1 MNDKVNIAE
10 DRIEGRNPVF
20 EALKAGR
27 RIDKLFIQRDLN
39 DGSLVKIRALAR
51 EKGIVISEAA
61 KQKLDSMSH
70 TGSHQGVIA
79 YTAMHEYADI
89 DDMLALAKERGEAPF
104 LIIADEISDPH
115 NLGSIIR
122 TADAAGVHGVII
134 PKRRAVGL
142 SAIVAKA
149 SAGALEY
156 VPVAKVVNITS
167 TIEELKE
174 KGLWIAGAAMEGESV
189 YGSVDLTGPLA
200 IVIGS
205 EGSGISRLVKDNC
218 DFLVSIPM
226 YGSINSLNAS
236 VAAGVLML
244 EAAKQRRLKK

>member
-1 MNDKVNIAE
+1 MNERTTVAE

-27 RIDKLFIQRDLN
+27 RIDKLFIQRDLS
-39 DGSLVKIRALAR
+39 DGSLVKIRAIAK
-51 EKGIVISEAA
+51 EKGIVVSEAA
-61 KQKLDSMSH
+61 KQKLDAMSH

-79 YTAMHEYADI
+79 YTAMHEYAEI
-89 DDMLALAKERGEAPF
+89 DDILALAKERGEHPF
-104 LIIADEISDPH
+104 IVIADEISDPH

-156 VPVAKVVNITS
+156 VPVAKVGNITA

-189 YGSVDLTGPLA
+189 YGKVDLTGPLA

-205 EGSGISRLVKDNC
+205 EGSGISRLVKENC

-226 YGSINSLNAS
+226 KGKINSLNAS

-244 EAAKQRRLKK
+244 EAAKQRNN

>member
-1 MNDKVNIAE
+1 MTDNNSLAK

-20 EALKAGR
+20 EALKSGR

-39 DGSLVKIRALAR
+39 DGSLVKIRAIAR

-79 YTAMHEYADI
+79 YTAMHEYCEI
-89 DDMLALAKERGEAPF
+89 DDILNIAKERGEAP
-104 LIIADEISDPH
+104 LIVIADEISDPH

-142 SAIVAKA
+142 SAVVAKA

-156 VPVAKVVNITS
+156 VPVCKVGNIS
-167 TIEELKE
+167 SAIEELKE

-189 YGSVDLTGPLA
+189 YGKADLTGSLA

-205 EGSGISRLVKDNC
+205 EGSGISRLVKEKC

-244 EAAKQRRLKK
+244 EAARQRRI

>member
-1 MNDKVNIAE
+1 MADNISLAE

-20 EALKAGR
+20 EALKSGR

-39 DGSLVKIRALAR
+39 DGSLVKIRAIAR
-51 EKGIVISEAA
+51 EKGIVVSDAA
-61 KQKLDSMSH
+61 KQKLDAMSH

-79 YTAMHEYADI
+79 YTAMHEYCEI
-89 DDMLALAKERGEAPF
+89 DDILELARERGEAP
-104 LIIADEISDPH
+104 LIVIADEISDPH

-142 SAIVAKA
+142 SAVVAKA

-156 VPVAKVVNITS
+156 VPVCKVGNIS
-167 TIEELKE
+167 AAIEELKK
-174 KGLWIAGAAMEGESV
+174 KGLWVAGAAMEGESV
-189 YGSVDLTGPLA
+189 YGKADLTGPLA
-200 IVIGS
+200 LVIGS
-205 EGSGISRLVKDNC
+205 EGSGISRLVKEKC

-244 EAAKQRRLKK
+244 EVARQRRR

>member
-1 MNDKVNIAE
+1 MNENVLVPE

-39 DGSLVKIRALAR
+39 DGSLVKIRAIAR

-79 YTAMHEYADI
+79 YTAMHEYCEI
-89 DDMLALAKERGEAPF
+89 DDMLNLAKEHGEDPF
-104 LIIADEISDPH
+104 IIIADEISDPH

-156 VPVAKVVNITS
+156 VPVAKVGNINAA
-167 TIEELKE
+167 IEELKK
-174 KGLWIAGAAMEGESV
+174 KGLWVAGAAMEGESV
-189 YGSVDLTGPLA
+189 YGRVDLKGPLA

-205 EGSGISRLVKDNC
+205 EGNGISQLVKKNC

-226 YGSINSLNAS
+226 KGKINSLNAS
-236 VAAGVLML
+236 VAAAVLML
-244 EAAKQRRLKK
+244 EAARQRGSN

>member
-1 MNDKVNIAE
+1 MNDNINVAE

-27 RIDKLFIQRDLN
+27 RIDKLFIQRDLH
-39 DGSLVKIRALAR
+39 DGSLVKIRAIAR

-79 YTAMHEYADI
+79 YTAMHEYSDI
-89 DDMLALAKERGEAPF
+89 DDMLALAKEKGEPPF
-104 LIIADEISDPH
+104 IIIADEISDPH

-156 VPVAKVVNITS
+156 VPVAKVGNIANTVD
-167 TIEELKE
+167 ELKE
-174 KGLWIAGAAMEGESV
+174 KGLWVAGAAMEGESV
-189 YGSVDLTGPLA
+189 YGKADLTGPLA

-205 EGSGISRLVKDNC
+205 EGSGISRLVKEKC

-226 YGSINSLNAS
+226 QGKINSLNAS

-244 EAAKQRRLKK
+244 EAARQRNK

>member
-1 MNDKVNIAE
+1 MNDNINVAE

-27 RIDKLFIQRDLN
+27 RIDKLFIQRDLH
-39 DGSLVKIRALAR
+39 DGSLVKIRAIAR

-79 YTAMHEYADI
+79 YTAMHEYSDI
-89 DDMLALAKERGEAPF
+89 DDMLELAREKAESPF
-104 LIIADEISDPH
+104 IVIADEISDPH

-156 VPVAKVVNITS
+156 VPVAKVGNIANTVD
-167 TIEELKE
+167 ELKE
-174 KGLWIAGAAMEGESV
+174 KGLWVAGAAMEGESV
-189 YGSVDLTGPLA
+189 YGKADLTGPLA

-205 EGSGISRLVKDNC
+205 EGSGISRLVKEKC

-226 YGSINSLNAS
+226 QGKINSLNAS

-244 EAAKQRRLKK
+244 EAARQRNK

>member
-1 MNDKVNIAE
+1 MAYNNLLAE

-20 EALKAGR
+20 EALKSGR
-27 RIDKLFIQRDLN
+27 RIDKLFIQRDLS
-39 DGSLVKIRALAR
+39 DGSLVKIRAIAR
-51 EKGIVISEAA
+51 EKGIVISEVA

-79 YTAMHEYADI
+79 YSAMHEYCEI
-89 DDMLALAKERGEAPF
+89 DDILNLAREREEAP
-104 LIIADEISDPH
+104 LIVIADEITDPH

-142 SAIVAKA
+142 SAVVAKA

-156 VPVAKVVNITS
+156 VPVCKVGNIS
-167 TIEELKE
+167 SAIEELKE
-174 KGLWIAGAAMEGESV
+174 KGLWIAGAAMDGESV
-189 YGSVDLTGPLA
+189 YGKADLTGPLA

-205 EGSGISRLVKDNC
+205 EGNGISRLVKEKC
-218 DFLVSIPM
+218 DFLISIPM
-226 YGSINSLNAS
+226 YGNINSLNAS
-236 VAAGVLML
+236 VAAGILML
-244 EAAKQRRLKK
+244 EAARQRRL

>member
-1 MNDKVNIAE
+1 MNEHINIAE

-27 RIDKLFIQRDLN
+27 RIDKLFIQRDLH
-39 DGSLVKIRALAR
+39 DGSLVKIRAIAR

-79 YTAMHEYADI
+79 YTAMHEYAEI
-89 DDMLALAKERGEAPF
+89 DDMLALAQQKGEPPF
-104 LIIADEISDPH
+104 IIIADEISDPH

-156 VPVAKVVNITS
+156 VPVAKVGNISNTVD
-167 TIEELKE
+167 ELKE
-174 KGLWIAGAAMEGESV
+174 KGLWVAGAAMEGESV
-189 YGSVDLTGPLA
+189 YGSTDLTGPLA

-205 EGSGISRLVKDNC
+205 EGSGISRLVKEKC

-226 YGSINSLNAS
+226 QGKINSLNAS

-244 EAAKQRRLKK
+244 EAARQRNK